1 MSESY
6 AAKFKEL
13 AALYHAALSSYDS
26 SRCPDPEALESQ
38 LGVLEDQLIDFI
50 FERPS
55 IGASGLEMEA
65 MVSLLASN
73 KLMGQ
78 SR

>member
-6 AAKFKEL
+6 AAKFGEL

-26 SRCPDPEALESQ
+26 SRRPNSEALESQ
-38 LGVLEDQLIDFI
+38 LGALEDQLINFI
-50 FERPS
+50 FDRPS
-55 IGASGLEMEA
+55 IGASGLEMEE

-73 KLMGQ
+73 KLMEQ